1 MSDTKIRKNLTLSP
15 ELGAWYDEKARQ
27 IGITVSS
34 MMVMALADYK
44 KQDEAMAMINKMSII
59 NNSISEREQLKG
71 DNL

>member
-1 MSDTKIRKNLTLSP
+1 MSDAKIRKNLTLSP

-59 NNSISEREQLKG
+59 NNAISEREQLKG

>member
-1 MSDTKIRKNLTLSP
+1 MSNTKIRKNLTLSP
-15 ELGAWYDEKARQ
+15 ELGAWYDEKARK

-59 NNSISEREQLKG
+59 NNAISEREQLKG